1 MSDIT
6 NERLI
11 ISALLQRDAFREKV
25 HHYIFPDYF
34 SDAGEKA
41 VVVTIQNFVAKYST
55 FPTETDL
62 IVALK
67 NDSTITEDITEDA
80 VEVVKDVFDIQPSKN
95 TEYLI
100 DVAREFCKDK
110 AIYNA
115 IQKTIEVYKGEA
127 KASIGIPE
135 MLQNALSVDFDETIG
150 HDYFEQAAA
159 RYDYYQS
166 PVTKIPFDIEIWN
179 KVTNGGVER
188 KTLNALAA
196 GINVG
201 KTMTLVSLA
210 AMYVRMGLNVFYAS
224 KEMSDMKISNRVDAN
239 ILNVPI
245 NSVRDIQ
252 REVFMTKIGKMKA
265 KGYGRLFVKDYATG
279 TGHAG
284 LFQKDI
290 RDIQT
295 KQKVKIDVM
304 IVDYVQIVT
313 PMTPAMRAEK
323 SYAKYKAVTEEL
335 RAVCVTEDLIG
346 WTALQFNRGGL
357 DNSDPGMGDVGECLS
372 PDTIVDVQG
381 RGAVAIR
388 DLRVGDVIN
397 GSGKPVIVKMTH
409 CPKVKAAYRIRTKS
423 GREIIASGDHV
434 FPTDRGRLSVS
445 EMVIGEKLKTLNRDT
460 GNSTHTTCDSWK
472 EGLSQE

>member
-11 ISALLQRDAFREKV
+11 ISALLQRNAFREKV

-41 VVVTIQNFVAKYST
+41 VVVTIQNFVAKYQN
-55 FPTETDL
+55 FPTESDL

-67 NDSTITEDITEDA
+67 NDNTITEDITDDA
-80 VEVVKDVFDIQPSKN
+80 VDVVKDVFDIQPSKN

-210 AMYVRMGLNVFYAS
+210 AMYIRMGLNVFYAS
-224 KEMSDMKISNRVDAN
+224 NEMSDMKISNRVDAN

-245 NSVRDIQ
+245 NSVRDIE

-357 DNSDPGMGDVGECLS
+357 DNSDPGMGDVGESTGIPATLDGMWAVIRTEELDGIGQLLISEIKSRYGDKSIPKFTVGVNINTQRLYDVHEDEQKKFVTNS
-372 PDTIVDVQG
+372 PAKRFERDAEEVE
-381 RGAVAIR
+381 RRNEKAVASAKGR
-388 DLRVGDVIN
+388 FTGF
-397 GSGKPVIVKMTH
+397 
-409 CPKVKAAYRIRTKS
+409 KVTN
-423 GREIIASGDHV
+423 D
-434 FPTDRGRLSVS
+434 D
-445 EMVIGEKLKTLNRDT
+445 
-460 GNSTHTTCDSWK
+460 
-472 EGLSQE
+472 